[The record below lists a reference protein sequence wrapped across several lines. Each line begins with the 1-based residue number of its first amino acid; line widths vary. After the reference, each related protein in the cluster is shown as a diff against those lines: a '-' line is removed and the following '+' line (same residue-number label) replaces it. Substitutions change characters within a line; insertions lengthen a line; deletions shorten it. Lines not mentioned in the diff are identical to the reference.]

1 MSSTLFVDKVVEKT
15 SAAGVHIPG
24 HVVQASLYK
33 SNTYLSSSNTS
44 WSSTGYEIAFTPKF
58 ANSIL
63 SIDVSLSGLGIN
75 NNGSLSL
82 YFNIY
87 KDGVAH
93 QLLDTHWGYLPS
105 AGSGWRILSGSW
117 STSVDATN
125 TTARTYALYWMQT
138 QATGTRTIN
147 NYAGGG
153 AANAGFSQMRIMEI
167 AQ

>member
-1 MSSTLFVDKVVEKT
+1 MSTLKVDSLVEKT
-15 SAAGVHIPG
+15 SGNGVHIAG
-24 HVVQASLYK
+24 HVIQTQFYK
-33 SNTYLSSSNTS
+33 SNTYLSTSGDS
-44 WSSTGYEIAFTPKF
+44 WSNTGYEINFTPKD

-75 NNGSLSL
+75 NNGSLSI

-117 STSVDATN
+117 NTNVPATN
-125 TTARTYALYWMQT
+125 ISARTYSLYWRST
-138 QATGTRTIN
+138 DTTGTRTIN

-153 AANAGFSQMRIMEI
+153 VANAGFSQMRIMEI

>member
-1 MSSTLFVDKVVEKT
+1 MSILKVDTINEKT
-15 SAAGVHIPG
+15 TGNGVAIPG

-33 SNTYLSSSNTS
+33 SNAYLSSSSTS
-44 WSSTGYEIAFTPKF
+44 WASTGYEIDFTPKF

-93 QLLDTHWGYLPS
+93 QLLDTHWGYVPG
-105 AGSGWRILSGSW
+105 AGSGWRILSGNW
-117 STSVDATN
+117 STNVAATN
-125 TTARTYALYWMQT
+125 TTARTYTLYWLQT
-138 QATGTRTIN
+138 QATGTKTIN

-153 AANAGFSQMRIMEI
+153 VANAGFSQMRIMEI

>member
-1 MSSTLFVDKVVEKT
+1 MSILKVDTINEKT
-15 SAAGVHIPG
+15 TGNGVHIDG
-24 HVVQASLYK
+24 HVVQASLNK
-33 SNTYLSSSNTS
+33 SNTYVSSTSTS
-44 WSSTGYEIAFTPKF
+44 WTSTGLEIAFTPKF

-75 NNGSLSL
+75 NNATMSI

-93 QLLDTHWGYLPS
+93 QLLDTHWGYLAG
-105 AGSGWRILSGSW
+105 AGSGWRILSGNW
-117 STSVDATN
+117 STNVAATN
-125 TTARTYALYWMQT
+125 TTARTYTLYWLQT
-138 QATGTRTIN
+138 DSGTKTIN

-153 AANAGFSQMRIMEI
+153 ASNAGFSQMRIMEI

>member
-1 MSSTLFVDKVVEKT
+1 MSTLKVDSLVEKT
-15 SAAGVHIPG
+15 SGNGVHIAG
-24 HVVQASLYK
+24 HVLQTQFYK

-44 WSSTGYEIAFTPKF
+44 WSNTGYEINFTPKD

-63 SIDVSLSGLGIN
+63 SIDVSLTGLGIN

-93 QLLDTHWGYLPS
+93 QLLDTHWGYVPG
-105 AGSGWRILSGSW
+105 AGTGWRILSGNW
-117 STSVDATN
+117 STNVDATN
-125 TTARTYALYWMQT
+125 TTSRTYALYWKQT
-138 QATGTRTIN
+138 ESTGNRTIN

-153 AANAGFSQMRIMEI
+153 ASNAGFSQMRIMEI